1 MGGKIEGNPDFSS
14 DLEKSGGQKEEIHL
28 MFIGGLTAL
37 PTILPSRSL
46 GRNEVND

>member
-1 MGGKIEGNPDFSS
+1 MGRKIERVPEFSS
-14 DLEKSGGQKEEIHL
+14 DLEKSGGQKKEIHL
-28 MFIGGLTAL
+28 MFVGGLTVL